1 MFFQEE
7 PCFNKG
13 TCIDGINSYSCN
25 CTDTG
30 FEGQHCEINIDE
42 CMTNPCQNNA
52 ECNDLVNDYKCDCHP
67 GYDGTCARPIEVS
80 PFYENPLQITQVWR
94 EFDSNAME
102 SRFAYKKRRCCFL
115 CREELWTRYTWVR
128 RHCWEPWKS
137 LSAWCTLFWEVER
150 QPLPKRVFCFAPW
163 RCQRQFQPTFCP
175 QKRWWL
181 RLQVWPQT
189 QLFCWLFF

>member
-80 PFYENPLQITQVWR
+80 LFYESPHSPL
-94 EFDSNAME
+94 ENF
-102 SRFAYKKRRCCFL
+102 
-115 CREELWTRYTWVR
+115 
-128 RHCWEPWKS
+128 
-137 LSAWCTLFWEVER
+137 
-150 QPLPKRVFCFAPW
+150 
-163 RCQRQFQPTFCP
+163 
-175 QKRWWL
+175 
-181 RLQVWPQT
+181 
-189 QLFCWLFF
+189 

>member
-1 MFFQEE
+1 MPHYTSKYLSQSSNVYSNFNHVIHNYLITKIWQDLYFHHETNKTVTFFQEE

-80 PFYENPLQITQVWR
+80 PFYESPLQITQV
-94 EFDSNAME
+94 
-102 SRFAYKKRRCCFL
+102 
-115 CREELWTRYTWVR
+115 
-128 RHCWEPWKS
+128 
-137 LSAWCTLFWEVER
+137 
-150 QPLPKRVFCFAPW
+150 
-163 RCQRQFQPTFCP
+163 
-175 QKRWWL
+175 
-181 RLQVWPQT
+181 
-189 QLFCWLFF
+189 